1 MFVKQLTVFIENQ
14 IGSLEEVTEILKD
27 YNINIF
33 SLSLADSSEYGLLR
47 MIVSNPIEGEKV
59 LRENGFSAM
68 LTDVIAVRLEN
79 RVGTLSNLFQVISAA
94 DIGIEYMYAMATA
107 KTGAM
112 ILKTSDGA
120 KTVQTLQDARMM
132 LLDENTMYHLQ

>member
-1 MFVKQLTVFIENQ
+1 MFVKQLTVFIENRV
-14 IGSLEEVTEILKD
+14 GTLEEVTESLKD
-27 YNINIF
+27 HNINIF
-33 SLSLADSSEYGLLR
+33 SISLADTSEYGLLR
-47 MIVSNPIEGEKV
+47 MIVSNPIEGKKV
-59 LRENGFSAM
+59 LQENGFSAM

-79 RVGTLSNLFQVISAA
+79 RVGTLSSLFRIISAA
-94 DIGIEYMYAMATA
+94 GIGIEYMYAMATA

-112 ILKTSDGA
+112 ILKTSEPD